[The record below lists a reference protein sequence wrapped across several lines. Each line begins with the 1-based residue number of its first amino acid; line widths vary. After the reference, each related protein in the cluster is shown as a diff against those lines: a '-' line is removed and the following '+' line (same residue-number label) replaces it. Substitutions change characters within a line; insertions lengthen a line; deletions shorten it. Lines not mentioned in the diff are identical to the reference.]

1 MLCLGQ
7 SVIGKN
13 VLSLRTG
20 APVGSVNDIIIDPNN
35 LKIEGWHVQD
45 LFNKRS
51 KIVLSLEV
59 RDILSQGI
67 VVNDHDAMTDPHD
80 LIRLKPIL
88 DLHFSL
94 LNLPVFTDHK
104 KRLGKVNDY
113 AFDKDAMIVQKL
125 YVGQPV
131 MKSFSG
137 GTLMI
142 DRSQIVEITNR
153 RIVVREPTVQEKVVS
168 AAPAVA

>member
-7 SVIGKN
+7 SVIGKH

-20 APVGSVNDIIIDPNN
+20 APVGSVEDIIIDPNN
-35 LKIEGWHVQD
+35 LKIEGWHAQD
-45 LFNKRS
+45 LFNKRG
-51 KIVLSLEV
+51 KIVPSLEV
-59 RDILSQGI
+59 RDILPQGI

-80 LIRLKPIL
+80 LIRLKPVL
-88 DLHFSL
+88 DLRFVL
-94 LNLPVFTDHK
+94 LNLPVYTDHK
-104 KRLGKVNDY
+104 KRLGKVSDY